1 MITNNPQDNDEPE
14 QDEIRRQLSAQP
26 APEIP
31 ASISERITAALAEE
45 QQRRVVKEPRR
56 NRWWIPLGAAAA
68 IALLVGII
76 VIPGGTD
83 PEPQPI
89 AAGCQTA
96 VAEGSDLSSVTQQSG
111 RDYTQAELADQA
123 KDLVAGSPP
132 CPAPSANAIPT
143 DRTTAPAPSPVA
155 ADISNCLLEVI
166 PDQTVVAIDIADFEG
181 EELLVAVVTTETTE
195 ALVVDC
201 APSPTVVHR
210 TELE

>member
-1 MITNNPQDNDEPE
+1 MTKNDPHDNSEPE

-31 ASISERITAALAEE
+31 ASVSERITAALAEE
-45 QQRRVVKEPRR
+45 QQRRTVEEPRR

-68 IALLVGII
+68 IALLVGIV

-89 AAGCQTA
+89 AAGCQTP
-96 VAEGSDLSSVTQQSG
+96 VVEGGDLGPVTQQSG

-123 KDLVAGSPP
+123 KDLVAGSSP
-132 CPAPSANAIPT
+132 CPAPTGNAIPS

-181 EELLVAVVTTETTE
+181 EELLVAVVATETSE